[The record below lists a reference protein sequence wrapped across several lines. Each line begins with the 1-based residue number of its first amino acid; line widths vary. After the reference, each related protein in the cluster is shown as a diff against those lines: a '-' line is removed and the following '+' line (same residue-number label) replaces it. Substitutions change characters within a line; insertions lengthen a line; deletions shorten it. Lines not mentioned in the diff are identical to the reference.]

1 MVTSVLLIL
10 LLLLNL
16 ISEGWNHVGQPC
28 NKIFRLCLTSNSYC
42 DKENIC
48 RCKPDYPVNVSLHS
62 CRKGKLYS
70 EKCDYTEECSY
81 YDPNSYCSQLP
92 YRSIC
97 ECHTGFI
104 FNEVTKICESV
115 GKDTPKSSNL
125 VFPTA
130 IGGSLALA
138 SILFFC
144 LVAWQVCKRQNAR
157 SRNFRRDTS
166 SRSRYQS
173 AYLESQ
179 GAVPSAPTADET
191 LPTYDTALS
200 LKISEDCEP
209 PPSYDEV
216 IGQAQ
221 LSKT

>member
-1 MVTSVLLIL
+1 MKKCPDKCSKTDPNRALLF
-10 LLLLNL
+10 L
-16 ISEGWNHVGQPC
+16 IFG
-28 NKIFRLCLTSNSYC
+28 
-42 DKENIC
+42 
-48 RCKPDYPVNVSLHS
+48 
-62 CRKGKLYS
+62 KGKQYS
-70 EKCDYTEECSY
+70 EKCEYSEECNY

-92 YRSIC
+92 YRSTC

-125 VFPTA
+125 MFPTA
-130 IGGSLALA
+130 IGGCLAFA
-138 SILFFC
+138 SIIFFC
-144 LVAWQVCKRQNAR
+144 LVAWQVCKRQNMYSRIFSRRNVSAR
-157 SRNFRRDTS
+157 SHYHSTCM
-166 SRSRYQS
+166 
-173 AYLESQ
+173 ESQ
-179 GAVPSAPTADET
+179 GPIPSAPIADES

-216 IGQAQ
+216 IGQTS